1 MISHVFMNDRLKLF
15 KSSKR
20 VDLTCE
26 NLCTLL
32 LNLYSRAT
40 DELHLSK
47 NLQTMTEFLCDTKQ
61 RSQFL
66 RNTL

>member
-1 MISHVFMNDRLKLF
+1 MISPVFMNDRLKLF
-15 KSSKR
+15 KSSER

-32 LNLYSRAT
+32 NLYSRAT
-40 DELHLSK
+40 DELHISK
-47 NLQTMTEFLCDTKQ
+47 NLQTMTGFLCDTKQ
-61 RSQFL
+61 RSQSL